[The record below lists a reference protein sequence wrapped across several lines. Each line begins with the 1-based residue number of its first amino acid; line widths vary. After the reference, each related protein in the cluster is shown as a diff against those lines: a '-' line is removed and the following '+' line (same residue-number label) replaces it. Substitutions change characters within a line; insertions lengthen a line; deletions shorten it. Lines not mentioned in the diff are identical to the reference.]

1 MAVYMHISYVVC
13 VCVCAEY
20 FMLTVCLM
28 ICPVRQMN
36 VVVPVLF
43 VSNCLLHVAASYI
56 DAVNKVLIVHF
67 LLSAMA
73 S

>member
-13 VCVCAEY
+13 VCVYAEY

-56 DAVNKVLIVHF
+56 DAVNKLLIVHF
-67 LLSAMA
+67 LLPAMA